1 MKIVIT
7 AQGESPDSEVD
18 PRFGRA
24 RNFIV
29 YDTDADSYTLISNA
43 ENTQARQGAGIQAG
57 RIVADAGAQ
66 AVLTGNCG
74 PKAFRTLNGAGIK
87 VYIGAKGTVRD
98 AVESFKKGD
107 LAEAEEANVEGHW

>member
-24 RNFIV
+24 RYFIV
-29 YDTDADSYTLISNA
+29 YDTDTDTYTLISNT
-43 ENTQARQGAGIQAG
+43 ENIQAQQGAGIQAG
-57 RIVADAGAQ
+57 RMVADAGAQ

-74 PKAFRTLNGAGIK
+74 PKAFRTLQGADIK
-87 VYIGAKGTVRD
+87 VYIGAKGMVRD
-98 AVESFKKGD
+98 AVESFKKCE
-107 LAEAEEANVEGHW
+107 LAEAQEPNVEGHW